1 MAMFGKWLF
10 SSFLVTFWLLA
21 FFMRLLD
28 TLQALI
34 PKNCEP
40 KPIVQINREKERE
53 KERIGGESWKPKLN
67 SIYSSFSSLYSDVG
81 VSKGGQTRKG
91 RGNESAEVKMELK
104 ISCAK
109 ALWMLANDSVANSHR
124 ITETKGLLSLAKLIE
139 RETGELR
146 KICVMAVMEIT
157 LAAESKADLRRS
169 AFKTSSPAGKAVVV
183 QLVRVIKESS
193 DPALQIAAIKSI
205 GCLSRTFSAKETRVI
220 GPLVEQ
226 LSSNNHEVGTEA
238 AVALAKFVDPENF
251 LCHEHSKAIIEFDGV
266 VPLLRLLRESERAQV
281 NGLVLLCHLAINAG
295 NSEALERA
303 RLLTALEGTDR
314 NLTAQY
320 PQLRELIVKAM
331 YHLGLYH
338 GDAHPL
344 RLLDTLQALI
354 PKNCEPKPIVQ
365 INREKE
371 REKERIGG
379 ESWKPKL
386 NSIYS
391 SFSSLYSDVGVSK
404 GGQTRKGRGN
414 ESAEVKME
422 LKISCAKALWMLA
435 NDSVANSHRITET
448 KGLLSLAKLIERETG
463 ELRKICVMA
472 VMEITLAAE
481 SKADLRRSAF
491 KTSSPAGK
499 AVVVQLVRV
508 IKESSDPALQI
519 AAIKSIGCLSRTFSA
534 KETRV
539 IGPLVEQLSSNNHE
553 VGTEAA
559 VALAKFV
566 DPENFLC
573 HEHSKAIIEFDGV
586 VPLLRL
592 LRESERAQVNGL
604 VLLCHLAINA
614 GNSEALE
621 RARLLT
627 ALEGTDRNLT
637 AQYPQLRELIVKA
650 MYHLGL
656 YHGDA
661 HPLRQASLRI

>member
-1 MAMFGKWLF
+1 MTKLPTPATVIPATLIDDEKPLEEQLSEPIVLAERVRELANESTSFIHDCCELAKYVDRLAHMLRSLVRFTTANSSAIYDRPLRRISAEVSRTLHRTHTLVRKCRRRSTFFHRLVKLITAADFRKLLSLLDNSAADLRWLISVF
-10 SSFLVTFWLLA
+10 HVDANDDNVNNDDVVLSLPPIASNDPILAWVWSYTATVQMGSSLPARIEAGHEIGFLARDNDRNKKIIVEEGGVPPLL
-21 FFMRLLD
+21 RLLKEMNSAEAQI
-28 TLQALI
+28 TAATALYNVANDGDRVRVI
-34 PKNCEP
+34 VDCLGVPLIVQVLGDSPMRVQVKMAELVARMAEFDGGVAREEFGRENVIRPLVSLLSFEMLEDEPELMKKNHHSIHS
-40 KPIVQINREKERE
+40 IVQINREKERL
-53 KERIGGESWKPKLN
+53 GGESWKPKLN
-67 SIYSSFSSLYSDVG
+67 SSYSSFSSLYSDVG

-109 ALWMLANDSVANSHR
+109 ALWMLSKDSVINSHR

-146 KICVMAVMEIT
+146 KNCVMAVMEIT
-157 LAAESKADLRRS
+157 LAAESNADLRRS

-183 QLVRVIKESS
+183 QLLRVIKESS
-193 DPALQIAAIKSI
+193 DPVLQIAAIKSI

-226 LSSNNHEVGTEA
+226 LS
-238 AVALAKFVDPENF
+238 
-251 LCHEHSKAIIEFDGV
+251 
-266 VPLLRLLRESERAQV
+266 R
-281 NGLVLLCHLAINAG
+281 
-295 NSEALERA
+295 
-303 RLLTALEGTDR
+303 
-314 NLTAQY
+314 
-320 PQLRELIVKAM
+320 
-331 YHLGLYH
+331 
-338 GDAHPL
+338 
-344 RLLDTLQALI
+344 
-354 PKNCEPKPIVQ
+354 
-365 INREKE
+365 
-371 REKERIGG
+371 
-379 ESWKPKL
+379 
-386 NSIYS
+386 
-391 SFSSLYSDVGVSK
+391 
-404 GGQTRKGRGN
+404 
-414 ESAEVKME
+414 
-422 LKISCAKALWMLA
+422 
-435 NDSVANSHRITET
+435 
-448 KGLLSLAKLIERETG
+448 
-463 ELRKICVMA
+463 
-472 VMEITLAAE
+472 
-481 SKADLRRSAF
+481 
-491 KTSSPAGK
+491 
-499 AVVVQLVRV
+499 
-508 IKESSDPALQI
+508 
-519 AAIKSIGCLSRTFSA
+519 
-534 KETRV
+534 
-539 IGPLVEQLSSNNHE
+539 NNHE

-661 HPLRQASLRI
+661 HPLRQTSMRV

>member
-1 MAMFGKWLF
+1 M
-10 SSFLVTFWLLA
+10 
-21 FFMRLLD
+21 
-28 TLQALI
+28 
-34 PKNCEP
+34 
-40 KPIVQINREKERE
+40 
-53 KERIGGESWKPKLN
+53 
-67 SIYSSFSSLYSDVG
+67 
-81 VSKGGQTRKG
+81 
-91 RGNESAEVKMELK
+91 
-104 ISCAK
+104 
-109 ALWMLANDSVANSHR
+109 
-124 ITETKGLLSLAKLIE
+124 
-139 RETGELR
+139 
-146 KICVMAVMEIT
+146 
-157 LAAESKADLRRS
+157 
-169 AFKTSSPAGKAVVV
+169 
-183 QLVRVIKESS
+183 
-193 DPALQIAAIKSI
+193 
-205 GCLSRTFSAKETRVI
+205 
-220 GPLVEQ
+220 
-226 LSSNNHEVGTEA
+226 
-238 AVALAKFVDPENF
+238 
-251 LCHEHSKAIIEFDGV
+251 
-266 VPLLRLLRESERAQV
+266 
-281 NGLVLLCHLAINAG
+281 
-295 NSEALERA
+295 
-303 RLLTALEGTDR
+303 
-314 NLTAQY
+314 
-320 PQLRELIVKAM
+320 
-331 YHLGLYH
+331 
-338 GDAHPL
+338 
-344 RLLDTLQALI
+344 
-354 PKNCEPKPIVQ
+354 
-365 INREKE
+365 
-371 REKERIGG
+371 
-379 ESWKPKL
+379 